1 MVSQLN
7 AAVARILGTPEIK
20 SLWTSQGMGIVSSGP
35 EAFAAL
41 VKSDYEKYAALIRS
55 AGIKPE

>member
-1 MVSQLN
+1 MGVVS
-7 AAVARILGTPEIK
+7 G
-20 SLWTSQGMGIVSSGP
+20 GP

-41 VKSDYEKYAALIRS
+41 VKSDYEKYGALIRS